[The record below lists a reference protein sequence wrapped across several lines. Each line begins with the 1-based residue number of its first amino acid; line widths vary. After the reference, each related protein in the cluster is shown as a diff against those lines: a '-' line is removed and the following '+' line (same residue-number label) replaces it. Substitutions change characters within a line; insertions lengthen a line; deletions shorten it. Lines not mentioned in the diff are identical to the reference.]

1 MNDTLRIP
9 PLTKAETE
17 QTVRGEVKKSR
28 HSKLQYTASEYV
40 LHCFV
45 FHFIYNRRLK
55 HRGSTMKPHVP
66 GF

>member
-17 QTVRGEVKKSR
+17 QTVRGQEE
-28 HSKLQYTASEYV
+28 QAQQAPATASEYV
-40 LHCFV
+40 LYCFV